1 MPGFPKHKHLHHP
14 RLQVNTGRRKLDLS
28 HLPEDES
35 FDDWL
40 APNAAKNWIA
50 DAQITPDCLATKEQC
65 SVYLSEYVQGTAIS
79 DTRMVEDDE
88 EQYRG
93 KAWRSHCIHSPLRE
107 SRAQRG
113 EGGRHGNA

>member
-1 MPGFPKHKHLHHP
+1 MVHAPIVMPRFPKHKHLHHP
-14 RLQVNTGRRKLDLS
+14 RQQVNTGRRRLDLS

-40 APNAAKNWIA
+40 APIAAKNWIA

-65 SVYLSEYVQGTAIS
+65 SVYLSEDVQGTAIS

-88 EQYRG
+88 ENGRAKPLGSFSLEGESSVARRG
-93 KAWRSHCIHSPLRE
+93 
-107 SRAQRG
+107 
-113 EGGRHGNA
+113 